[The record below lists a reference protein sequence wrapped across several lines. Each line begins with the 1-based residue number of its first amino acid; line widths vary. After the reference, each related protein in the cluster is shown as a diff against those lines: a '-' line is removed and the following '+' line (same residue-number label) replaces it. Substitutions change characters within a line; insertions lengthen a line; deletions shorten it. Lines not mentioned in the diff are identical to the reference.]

1 MTLTRPRAV
10 LLDWDN
16 TLVDSF
22 PAIHRAMNAALEAMG
37 RDPWSF
43 DVFCARIAHSM
54 RDIFP
59 KMFGDSWT
67 EAVAVFNASYAA
79 RDLDH
84 IQPLPGAEAL
94 LETFCEGGFYLGL
107 VSNKSG
113 HYLREEVSHLG
124 WQGYFGRVVGA
135 TDAAEDKPS
144 PIAIEFALE
153 GSGIVPGRDVWFVG
167 DNAVDV
173 CRLMRLDDR
182 LGEDRGHGRGHAT
195 RHRQDRAYVVR
206 QREFHGLATD
216 RVLARDLRRDPLIVD
231 GDPVHGLDGEDR
243 HEPFQREALR
253 AVNGALDRARF
264 SSGNRL
270 R

>member
-124 WQGYFGRVVGA
+124 WQGYFDRVVGA

-153 GSGIVPGRDVWFVG
+153 GSGIAPGRDVWFVG
-167 DNAVDV
+167 DNAVDIDCAESAGCV
-173 CRLMRLDDR
+173 ALII
-182 LGEDRGHGRGHAT
+182 HGAHAT
-195 RHRQDRAYVVR
+195 GKV
-206 QREFHGLATD
+206 E
-216 RVLARDLRRDPLIVD
+216 
-231 GDPVHGLDGEDR
+231 
-243 HEPFQREALR
+243 
-253 AVNGALDRARF
+253 ALDRATRQF
-264 SSGNRL
+264 ANRSEL
-270 R
+270 ADLVRAI